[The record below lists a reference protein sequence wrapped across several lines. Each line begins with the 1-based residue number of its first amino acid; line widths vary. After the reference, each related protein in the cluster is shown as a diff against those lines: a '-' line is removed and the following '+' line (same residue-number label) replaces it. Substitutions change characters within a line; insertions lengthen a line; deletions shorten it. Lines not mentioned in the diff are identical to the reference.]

1 MTSVSLWFSVC
12 YLFTL
17 HILQAVS
24 DPRSIYETRLAS
36 HRAEAS
42 TLRARERTISI
53 ARIVFFAIAV
63 IIAIAHFSGWI
74 VVPIVGFIALMVA
87 HDRTITRRR
96 RSEAATRFCERGV
109 ERLTGQWQGKGVS
122 GASYA
127 DEHHPFAADLDL
139 FGKGSLYEWLC
150 IAATSAGRATL
161 ADWLLHPG
169 QVKGAEVDE
178 RQKAVEEL
186 RGLIELREEIAI
198 VAAEVA
204 HDVEEAKLDEWS
216 RAETLLAGRGE
227 RIAAIVITAL
237 TTAAFILGVPS
248 LVTRFVNVTNPGA
261 MPQISLLWSLPLLVM
276 SVVVSLFA
284 RRMSARVVQVV
295 GAVERRE
302 PALALL
308 AGLLAVLERQT
319 FTSSRLVALRGR
331 LERNGVI
338 ASGQIERL
346 RKLVALLDARR
357 NQFFAPL
364 ALLLLWST
372 HIAFAIERWRV
383 ESGAE
388 IVAWIEAIGEIEALL
403 SLASFAFEHPSFVMP
418 EIVEG
423 DALFDG
429 DAVGHPLIPD
439 DRRVANDVSIGG
451 ELRLL
456 IVSGSNMSGKST
468 LLRSIG
474 VNTLLAL
481 AGAPV
486 CASRLRV
493 SPMAVGA
500 SISLNDSLQE
510 GASRFYAEILRIR
523 DILRMPPPLLFL
535 LDEVLGGTNSHDRR
549 IGAAAIVRSLA
560 ARGAIGLATTHD
572 LALAQIADELAP
584 RAANVHFEDHIEDG
598 RVIFDYKKRPGV
610 VTKSNALELM
620 RAVGIEV

>member
-1 MTSVSLWFSVC
+1 MLP
-12 YLFTL
+12 FTL
-17 HILQAVS
+17 HILPAVS
-24 DPRSIYETRLAS
+24 DPRATYESRLAT
-36 HRAEAS
+36 HRTEAA

-53 ARIVFFAIAV
+53 ARIVLFAIAV

-74 VVPIVGFIALMVA
+74 AIPIAGFIALMVA

-96 RSEAATRFCERGV
+96 RSEAAARFCERGI
-109 ERLTGQWQGKGVS
+109 ERLSSQWQGKGVTGS
-122 GASYA
+122 GYA
-127 DEHHPFAADLDL
+127 AEHHPFAADLDL

-161 ADWLLHPG
+161 ANWLLHPG
-169 QVKGAEVDE
+169 QATAAEGYE
-178 RQKAVEEL
+178 RQEAVGEL

-198 VAAEVA
+198 AAAEVA

-216 RAETLLAGRGE
+216 RAETLLARRGE

-237 TTAAFILGVPS
+237 TTAALIAGVPS
-248 LVTRFVNVTNPGA
+248 LVTRFVNATNPGT
-261 MPQISLLWSLPLLVM
+261 MPQISPLWSLPLLVM
-276 SVVVSLFA
+276 IVVVSFFA
-284 RRMSARVVQVV
+284 RSMSARVAQVV

-308 AGLLAVLERQT
+308 AGLLSVLERQT
-319 FTSSRLVALRGR
+319 FASRRLVALRGR
-331 LERNGVI
+331 LERNGVT
-338 ASGQIERL
+338 ASHQIERL

-388 IVAWIEAIGEIEALL
+388 IVAWISTIAEIEALL
-403 SLASFAFEHPSFVMP
+403 SLASFAFEHPTFVMP

-468 LLRSIG
+468 LLRAIG

-486 CASRLRV
+486 CAARLRV

-523 DILRMPPPLLFL
+523 DILRMTPPLLFL

-584 RAANVHFEDHIEDG
+584 RAANVHFEDRIEDG

>member
-1 MTSVSLWFSVC
+1 VTFVPLWFSVC

-36 HRAEAS
+36 HRAETA
-42 TLRARERTISI
+42 TLRARERNLSI

-74 VVPIVGFIALMVA
+74 AIPIIGFIALMVA

-96 RSEAATRFCERGV
+96 RAEAAARFCERGI
-109 ERLTGQWQGKGVS
+109 ERLTGQWQGKGVA
-122 GASYA
+122 GTGYA

-150 IAATSAGRATL
+150 IAATSAGKAVL
-161 ADWLLHPG
+161 ANWLLHPG
-169 QVKGAEVDE
+169 QVTGAEVDD

-198 VAAEVA
+198 AAAEVA

-216 RAETLLAGRGE
+216 LAGTLLARRGE

-237 TTAAFILGVPS
+237 TTAALILGVPS
-248 LVTRFVNVTNPGA
+248 LVTRFVNATNPGT

-276 SVVVSLFA
+276 SLVVSLFS
-284 RRMSARVVQVV
+284 RRVSARVLQVV

-319 FTSSRLVALRGR
+319 FTSPRLIALRGR
-331 LERNGVI
+331 LECNGVI

-388 IVAWIEAIGEIEALL
+388 IVGWIATIAEMEALL
-403 SLASFAFEHPSFVMP
+403 SLASFAFEHPTFVMP

-429 DAVGHPLIPD
+429 VAVGHPLIPD

-468 LLRSIG
+468 LLRAIG

-486 CASRLRV
+486 CATRLRV

-584 RAANVHFEDHIEDG
+584 RAANVHFEDHIENG

>member
-1 MTSVSLWFSVC
+1 MT
-12 YLFTL
+12 
-17 HILQAVS
+17 
-24 DPRSIYETRLAS
+24 DPCSIYETRLAS
-36 HRAEAS
+36 HRAEAT
-42 TLRARERTISI
+42 TLRARERNLSI
-53 ARIVFFAIAV
+53 ARIVFFAVAV
-63 IIAIAHFSGWI
+63 IIAIVHFSGWVAI
-74 VVPIVGFIALMVA
+74 PIVGFIALMVA

-96 RSEAATRFCERGV
+96 RADAAARFCERGI
-109 ERLTGQWQGKGVS
+109 ERLSGQWQGKGVS
-122 GASYA
+122 GTGYA
-127 DEHHPFAADLDL
+127 DEHHLFAADLDL

-161 ADWLLHPG
+161 AKWLMHPG
-169 QVKGAEVDE
+169 ETTAAEVEE
-178 RQKAVEEL
+178 RQEAVEEL
-186 RGLIELREEIAI
+186 RGLIDLREEIAI
-198 VAAEVA
+198 AAAEVA

-216 RAETLLAGRGE
+216 RPESVFDLRKSGE
-227 RIAAIVITAL
+227 RIAAIIITVFTGIAL
-237 TTAAFILGVPS
+237 ILGVPS
-248 LVTRFVNVTNPGA
+248 LVTRFVNITNPGA

-276 SVVVSLFA
+276 SVVVSFFT
-284 RRMSARVVQVV
+284 RGVSERVAKVV

-308 AGLLAVLERQT
+308 AGLLAVLERQS
-319 FTSSRLVALRGR
+319 FTSPRLVTLRGR
-331 LERNGVI
+331 LERNGVT
-338 ASGQIERL
+338 ASHQIERL

-364 ALLLLWST
+364 ALLLLWSA

-388 IVAWIEAIGEIEALL
+388 IVQWIDSIGEIEALL
-403 SLASFAFEHPSFVMP
+403 SLASFAFEHPAFVMP

-429 DAVGHPLIPD
+429 DAIGHPLIPD
-439 DRRVANDVSIGG
+439 DRRVANDVRIGG

-468 LLRSIG
+468 LLRAIG

-486 CASRLRV
+486 CATRLRV
-493 SPMAVGA
+493 SPMAAGA

-523 DILRMPPPLLFL
+523 DILRVPPPLLFL

-549 IGAAAIVRSLA
+549 IGAAAIVRSLVV
-560 ARGAIGLATTHD
+560 RGAIGLATTHD
-572 LALAQIADELAP
+572 LALAQIAEELAP
-584 RAANVHFEDHIEDG
+584 RAANVHFEDRIEDG